1 MTNESVQDG
10 SQQNVVSPVVD
21 QPNPPNNQIETP
33 RDIHL
38 ITYSYLRWLLVLL
51 PVVLFVVTV
60 STAIEQGHLE
70 RSISAYY
77 GGWVRDVF
85 VGTLIAIAVC
95 LVAYQGVGLIEDYA
109 LNGAGF
115 YAVYVALV
123 PADFPV
129 LMDKLKSSETP
140 DGLAP
145 SADEYIFFLR
155 VTLACVLFL
164 VLVVFL
170 LEVRAG
176 NVQRLFRAEVDRD
189 WLHKLTRFFLV
200 ATMAVLIGFL
210 SLASQQLYFPA
221 GDVTMDGLT
230 QWGIPLTIHDLAAI
244 FLISS
249 LFVAVLTNTWPF
261 FKFSALRESARQ
273 GYLVIAVLM
282 TFGAFIPILVAQRF
296 APGREVILLEWWEIG
311 LFATFWALET
321 GRMRRLNK
329 RREKGEAVSTDDKA
343 RLLPEPSRVTDG
355 SSNSAR

>member
-1 MTNESVQDG
+1 MTNESVQNGGRHDA
-10 SQQNVVSPVVD
+10 VSPVVD
-21 QPNPPNNQIETP
+21 RTDPPNRQIETP
-33 RDIHL
+33 KDIHL
-38 ITYSYLRWLLVLL
+38 ITYSYLRWLLILL

-60 STAIEQGHLE
+60 STAVEQGHLE
-70 RSISAYY
+70 TSISAYY

-129 LMDKLKSSETP
+129 LIEKLKASETP

-176 NVQRLFRAEVDRD
+176 NIQRLFRADVAHD

-210 SLASQQLYFPA
+210 ALASQQLYFPA

-244 FLISS
+244 FLITS

-261 FKFSALRESARQ
+261 YKFSALRESARQ

-282 TFGAFIPILVAQRF
+282 TFGAFIPVLVAQRF

-329 RREKGEAVSTDDKA
+329 RQEKGEVVSTDEDA
-343 RLLPEPSRVTDG
+343 RLLSEP
-355 SSNSAR
+355 ARLADRRRPAR